1 MNVILVAFV
10 RGLSFKDY
18 IFTFV
23 FIEGFVACFP
33 VVISISCV
41 FGIIRVVDIYVVSCA
56 HVDNAVGNGVI
67 KLNKSG
73 NAVCRLSDC
82 VFYAVKML
90 LQLHCNFIFDIID
103 TYVLIGVQNM
113 EKNATIIA
121 LSGKGGVGKTSISAA
136 IVKLL
141 VQNFPDKKILA
152 IDADPAVGL
161 STALGIDVKMTIDD
175 IRKEIVETVED
186 GQTKAAIELL
196 GDARYKIF
204 DALVETDGFAFIA
217 VGRPESAGCYC
228 KINTYLKEVISI
240 LSSDFDYVVIDGEA
254 GIEQINRRV
263 MEKVT
268 HLLLITDASK
278 KGTQVI
284 STIKSVADE
293 LVMYKKIGAIV
304 NRIPDDSVIEHI
316 NTNGIP
322 VLSYI
327 PTDSNLAIYDIEG
340 KNITRLPDD
349 SNVVEGARKAL
360 VEMEI
365 LK

>member
-1 MNVILVAFV
+1 M
-10 RGLSFKDY
+10 K
-18 IFTFV
+18 
-23 FIEGFVACFP
+23 
-33 VVISISCV
+33 
-41 FGIIRVVDIYVVSCA
+41 
-56 HVDNAVGNGVI
+56 NG
-67 KLNKSG
+67 
-73 NAVCRLSDC
+73 
-82 VFYAVKML
+82 
-90 LQLHCNFIFDIID
+90 
-103 TYVLIGVQNM
+103 
-113 EKNATIIA
+113 NATIIA

-141 VQNFPDKKILA
+141 VEAYPDKKILA

-161 STALGIDVKMTIDD
+161 STALGIEVKTTIDD
-175 IRKEIVETVED
+175 IRKEIVATVED

-228 KINTYLKEVISI
+228 KINSYLKEVISI
-240 LSSDFDYVVIDGEA
+240 LSNDFDYVVIDGEA

-284 STIKSVADE
+284 TTIKSVADE

-304 NRIPDDSVIEHI
+304 NRLPDKSVIPHI
-316 NTNGIP
+316 NTNSIP

-327 PTDSNLAIYDIEG
+327 ENDNNLAIYDIEG
-340 KNITRLPDD
+340 KNIFRLPED
-349 SNVVEGARKAL
+349 SNVVKGARTAL
-360 VEMEI
+360 TKLQI
-365 LK
+365 I

>member
-1 MNVILVAFV
+1 
-10 RGLSFKDY
+10 
-18 IFTFV
+18 
-23 FIEGFVACFP
+23 
-33 VVISISCV
+33 
-41 FGIIRVVDIYVVSCA
+41 
-56 HVDNAVGNGVI
+56 
-67 KLNKSG
+67 
-73 NAVCRLSDC
+73 
-82 VFYAVKML
+82 
-90 LQLHCNFIFDIID
+90 
-103 TYVLIGVQNM
+103 M
-113 EKNATIIA
+113 ENNATIIA

-141 VQNFPDKKILA
+141 VETYPDKKILA

-161 STALGIDVKMTIDD
+161 STALGIEVETTIDD
-175 IRKEIVETVED
+175 IRKEIVSTVED
-186 GQTKAAIELL
+186 GDVKTAIELL

-228 KINTYLKEVISI
+228 KINSYLKEVISI
-240 LSSDFDYVVIDGEA
+240 LSNDFDYVVIDGEA

-284 STIKSVADE
+284 STITSVADE

-304 NRIPDDSVIEHI
+304 NRLPDESVIPHI

-327 PTDSNLAIYDIEG
+327 ENDKNLAIYDIEG
-340 KNITRLPDD
+340 KNIIGLPED
-349 SNVVEGARKAL
+349 SNVVNGVRKAL
-360 VEMEI
+360 TELEI
-365 LK
+365 I

>member
-1 MNVILVAFV
+1 MKEN
-10 RGLSFKDY
+10 S
-18 IFTFV
+18 
-23 FIEGFVACFP
+23 
-33 VVISISCV
+33 
-41 FGIIRVVDIYVVSCA
+41 
-56 HVDNAVGNGVI
+56 
-67 KLNKSG
+67 
-73 NAVCRLSDC
+73 
-82 VFYAVKML
+82 
-90 LQLHCNFIFDIID
+90 
-103 TYVLIGVQNM
+103 
-113 EKNATIIA
+113 TIIA

-141 VQNFPDKKILA
+141 VQAYPDKKILA

-240 LSSDFDYVVIDGEA
+240 LSNEFDYVVIDGEA

-304 NRIPDDSVIEHI
+304 NRIPDESVIPHI
-316 NTNGIP
+316 DTNGIP
-322 VLSYI
+322 VLSNI
-327 PTDSNLAIYDIEG
+327 PTHSNLAIYDIEG
-340 KNITRLPDD
+340 KNITKLPDD
-349 SNVVEGARKAL
+349 SNVVEGAKKAL
-360 VEMEI
+360 IEMEI

>member
-1 MNVILVAFV
+1 M
-10 RGLSFKDY
+10 D
-18 IFTFV
+18 
-23 FIEGFVACFP
+23 
-33 VVISISCV
+33 
-41 FGIIRVVDIYVVSCA
+41 
-56 HVDNAVGNGVI
+56 
-67 KLNKSG
+67 
-73 NAVCRLSDC
+73 
-82 VFYAVKML
+82 
-90 LQLHCNFIFDIID
+90 
-103 TYVLIGVQNM
+103 
-113 EKNATIIA
+113 KNATIIA

-186 GQTKAAIELL
+186 GQTRAAIELL

-240 LSSDFDYVVIDGEA
+240 LSAEFDFVVIDGEA

-263 MEKVT
+263 MEKVS

-304 NRIPDDSVIEHI
+304 NRIPDESVIEHI

-340 KNITRLPDD
+340 KNITKLPDD
-349 SNVVEGARKAL
+349 SNVVEGARRAL

>member
-1 MNVILVAFV
+1 MKTE
-10 RGLSFKDY
+10 S
-18 IFTFV
+18 
-23 FIEGFVACFP
+23 
-33 VVISISCV
+33 
-41 FGIIRVVDIYVVSCA
+41 
-56 HVDNAVGNGVI
+56 
-67 KLNKSG
+67 
-73 NAVCRLSDC
+73 
-82 VFYAVKML
+82 
-90 LQLHCNFIFDIID
+90 
-103 TYVLIGVQNM
+103 
-113 EKNATIIA
+113 TIIA

-141 VQNFPDKKILA
+141 VENFPDKKILA

-161 STALGIDVKMTIDD
+161 STALGIEVETTIDD
-175 IRKEIVETVED
+175 IRKEIVASVED
-186 GQTKAAIELL
+186 GDTKTAIELL

-228 KINTYLKEVISI
+228 KINSYLKEVISI
-240 LSSDFDYVVIDGEA
+240 LSAEFDFVVVDGEA

-284 STIKSVADE
+284 STIKQVADE
-293 LVMYKKIGAIV
+293 LVMYQKIGAIV
-304 NRIPDDSVIEHI
+304 NRLPDESVIEHI

-327 PTDSNLAIYDIEG
+327 KSDKNLVIYDIEG
-340 KNITRLPDD
+340 KNITKLPGD
-349 SNVVEGARKAL
+349 SEVVKGARQAL
-360 VEMEI
+360 IELGI
-365 LK
+365 I

>member
-1 MNVILVAFV
+1 MN
-10 RGLSFKDY
+10 
-18 IFTFV
+18 
-23 FIEGFVACFP
+23 
-33 VVISISCV
+33 
-41 FGIIRVVDIYVVSCA
+41 
-56 HVDNAVGNGVI
+56 
-67 KLNKSG
+67 
-73 NAVCRLSDC
+73 
-82 VFYAVKML
+82 
-90 LQLHCNFIFDIID
+90 
-103 TYVLIGVQNM
+103 
-113 EKNATIIA
+113 EKATIIA
-121 LSGKGGVGKTSISAA
+121 LSGKGGVGKTSISAG

-141 VQNFPDKKILA
+141 VQAYPDKKILA

-204 DALVETDGFAFIA
+204 DALVETDGVAFIA

-228 KINTYLKEVISI
+228 KINTYLKEVIRI
-240 LSSDFDYVVIDGEA
+240 LSDEFDYVVIDGEA

-263 MEKVT
+263 MEKVS

-304 NRIPDDSVIEHI
+304 NRIPDESVIPYI
-316 NTNGIP
+316 DTNGIP

-340 KNITRLPDD
+340 KNITKLPDD